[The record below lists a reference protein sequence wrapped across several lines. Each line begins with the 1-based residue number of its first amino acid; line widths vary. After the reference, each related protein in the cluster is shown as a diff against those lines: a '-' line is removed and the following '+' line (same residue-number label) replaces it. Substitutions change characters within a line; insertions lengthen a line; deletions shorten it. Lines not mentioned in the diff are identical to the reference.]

1 MVNEGKIEVDKAAA
15 LTGESLPL
23 TKFHHSNFKMGSTVV
38 EGKVILLPFR
48 RKFN

>member
-1 MVNEGKIEVDKAAA
+1 VVNEGKIEVDKAA
-15 LTGESLPL
+15 LTGESLPV